1 METRIAA
8 IIRRERDRNMIGT
21 YNSCQESK
29 RKDCFGMHGGL
40 VVLVCYMRGGF
51 RRNTGDAGYARD
63 ADDKGET

>member
-1 METRIAA
+1 
-8 IIRRERDRNMIGT
+8 MIGT

-40 VVLVCYMRGGF
+40 VVLDCYMRGGY